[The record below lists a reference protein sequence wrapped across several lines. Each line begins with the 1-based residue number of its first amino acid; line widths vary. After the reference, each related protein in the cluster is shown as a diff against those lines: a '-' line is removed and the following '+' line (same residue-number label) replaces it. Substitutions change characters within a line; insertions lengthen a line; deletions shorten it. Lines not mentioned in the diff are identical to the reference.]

1 MTHRETT
8 PGQGRCGRA
17 GETTTKPRQVT
28 CKLCRRKPK
37 QDYMKQ
43 ADVLFSRFI
52 RERDGTCQAAGVGPD
67 CSGNLQCAH
76 IISRSYKSIR
86 TDERNA
92 LCLCAA
98 HHTYYTHRPLE
109 WEDWVRESFGTL
121 WDELRAEA
129 LEYRTVDW
137 KGEVSR
143 LSNSRR
149 GS

>member
-1 MTHRETT
+1 MR
-8 PGQGRCGRA
+8 
-17 GETTTKPRQVT
+17 
-28 CKLCRRKPK
+28 
-37 QDYMKQ
+37 Q
-43 ADVLFSRFI
+43 ADSLFSRLI
-52 RERDGTCQAAGVGPD
+52 RSRGTCEAANTGPA
-67 CSGNLQCAH
+67 CSGALQCAH

-121 WDELRAEA
+121 WDELRVLA
-129 LEYRTVDW
+129 LEYRSVDW
-137 KGEVSR
+137 RAEVVR
-143 LSNSRR
+143 LSSIRR